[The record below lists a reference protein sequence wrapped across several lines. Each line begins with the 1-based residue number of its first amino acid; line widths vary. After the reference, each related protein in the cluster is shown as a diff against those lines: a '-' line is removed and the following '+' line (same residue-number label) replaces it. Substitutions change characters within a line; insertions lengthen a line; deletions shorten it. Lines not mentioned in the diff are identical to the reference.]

1 MFHVKTSKR
10 IKRNT
15 LLLSPTHVGLLI
27 SFIPSCSQSVYFLY
41 LSLSGWIV
49 SLAAL
54 KTSVPVGAIMMM
66 NAILFTAQ
74 SAMGVVMLKRVKT
87 E

>member
-1 MFHVKTSKR
+1 MR
-10 IKRNT
+10 I
-15 LLLSPTHVGLLI
+15 LIDFFPPPFLFLSLP
-27 SFIPSCSQSVYFLY
+27 
-41 LSLSGWIV
+41 LSGWIV

-66 NAILFTAQ
+66 NAVLFTAQ
-74 SAMGVVMLKRVKT
+74 TAMGVVMLKKVKI

>member
-1 MFHVKTSKR
+1 MR
-10 IKRNT
+10 ILIGFFFSSPPRN
-15 LLLSPTHVGLLI
+15 LNL
-27 SFIPSCSQSVYFLY
+27 FIPPS

-54 KTSVPVGAIMMM
+54 KTSVAVGAIMMM
-66 NAILFTAQ
+66 NAVFFTAQ
-74 SAMGVVMLKRVKT
+74 AAMGVVMLKKVKT

>member
-1 MFHVKTSKR
+1 MQ
-10 IKRNT
+10 IQ
-15 LLLSPTHVGLLI
+15 LLLD
-27 SFIPSCSQSVYFLY
+27 SCFQSVYFLY

-74 SAMGVVMLKRVKT
+74 TAMGVVMLKRVKT

>member
-1 MFHVKTSKR
+1 MM
-10 IKRNT
+10 ILMDPPP
-15 LLLSPTHVGLLI
+15 LLFLMC
-27 SFIPSCSQSVYFLY
+27 SFLR
-41 LSLSGWIV
+41 LSGWIV

-74 SAMGVVMLKRVKT
+74 SAMGIVMLKKVTT
-87 E
+87 EYICLHAGKIRR